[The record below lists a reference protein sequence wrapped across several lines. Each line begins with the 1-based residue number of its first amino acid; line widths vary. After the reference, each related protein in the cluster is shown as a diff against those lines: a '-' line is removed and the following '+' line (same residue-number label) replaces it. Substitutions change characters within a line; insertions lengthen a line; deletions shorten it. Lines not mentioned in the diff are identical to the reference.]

1 MSTSHYFSR
10 KPGSPRRRMIISD
23 VIRGVPVELV
33 TGPGVFSP
41 KRVDPG
47 TKLLIENIDIPV
59 EGKVLDV
66 GCGYGVIGIIVAKLN
81 PKLKVYLVDINPR
94 AVELAKLNAKINK
107 VQDRVIVLHGNLY
120 EPLGNTKFN
129 LIVSNPPISAG
140 QQIVEE
146 LVRKARE
153 YLVQEGIIEI
163 VLRKGVNSIMKTME
177 ETYGNVEIIARK
189 SGYKVLKSIK
199 Y

>member
-10 KPGSPRRRMIISD
+10 KPSSPRRRASISD
-23 VIRGVPVELV
+23 VIRGIPVELV
-33 TGPGVFSP
+33 TEPGVFSSR
-41 KRVDPG
+41 KIDPG
-47 TKLLIENIDIPV
+47 TRLLIESIDIPE
-59 EGKVLDV
+59 EGKVLDM
-66 GCGYGVIGIIVAKLN
+66 GCGYGVIGIIIAKLN
-81 PKLKVYLVDINPR
+81 PRLKVYLVDINPR
-94 AVELAKLNAKINK
+94 AVKLAKLNAKLNK

-120 EPLGNTKFN
+120 EPLGNVKFN

-146 LVRKARE
+146 LVKKARS
-153 YLVQEGIIEI
+153 YLVQEGAIEI
-163 VLRKGVNSIMKTME
+163 VLRKGVDNILKAMK